1 VVEGQSGDW
10 RSQGKAKNAAETAA
24 LQELP
29 GGWRR
34 VAKHATADGERE
46 VVEDRREI
54 PRLRA
59 PTFAKGANEKQK
71 SAHSARNDDRVSEA
85 VSGG

>member
-1 VVEGQSGDW
+1 MAN
-10 RSQGKAKNAAETAA
+10 AK
-24 LQELP
+24 L
-29 GGWRR
+29 RR
-34 VAKHATADGERE
+34 DG
-46 VVEDRREI
+46 REI